1 MPYAKIDAHHH
12 LWKHSAPQYPWIS
25 ENMGLLLRDLL
36 IQDLRRTHPSSPEAE
51 AKRPFWEFAAHLIRG
66 GLELSLIRCRC
77 LRPHGFFMTAGKSP
91 RLWGHHYGIANR
103 SLGKHLAA
111 GIDVH

>member
-1 MPYAKIDAHHH
+1 
-12 LWKHSAPQYPWIS
+12 
-25 ENMGLLLRDLL
+25 MGLLLRDLL

-77 LRPHGFFMTAGKSP
+77 LRPHGSFMTAGKPP

-111 GIDVH
+111 GIDLH